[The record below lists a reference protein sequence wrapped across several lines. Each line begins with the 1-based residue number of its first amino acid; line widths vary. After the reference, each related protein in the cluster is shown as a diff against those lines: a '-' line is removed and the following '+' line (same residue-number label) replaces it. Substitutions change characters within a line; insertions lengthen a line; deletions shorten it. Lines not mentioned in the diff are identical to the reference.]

1 MLETYM
7 EICLLPAHC
16 VTLTSSLPQPV
27 IFLGRKL
34 HGHACKQYIFWSYNI
49 YFQCCA
55 FWWKSFHMPV
65 QKKKTE
71 TLNGFK
77 FYTFVGCFQ
86 VTSWQSRGYTRYMCA
101 FWSQLCCALTRR
113 SCVCLCIHVLDL
125 KTLRRPICLVP
136 TITKNFSIVVFRF
149 SCLNLDVVFTW
160 MLYTIPSS
168 VFVLDLCLYF
178 HYKKKKV
185 LLVVTVLFVLFGKVC
200 FLLGYCSCLR
210 VVICAWRC

>member
-1 MLETYM
+1 ML
-7 EICLLPAHC
+7 C
-16 VTLTSSLPQPV
+16 VLMK
-27 IFLGRKL
+27 IF
-34 HGHACKQYIFWSYNI
+34 SY
-49 YFQCCA
+49 A
-55 FWWKSFHMPV
+55 SA
-65 QKKKTE
+65 KKKTE
-71 TLNGFK
+71 MLNGFK

-101 FWSQLCCALTRR
+101 FWSQLFCTLTRR

-125 KTLRRPICLVP
+125 KSTPQTHLFST
-136 TITKNFSIVVFRF
+136 TITKNFSIVIFRF

-210 VVICAWRC
+210 VVICA